1 VSSARN
7 PWALDCGRSLGDN
20 VFNPQTLRDMA
31 ADYRSRAETATNVEQ
46 RARHVSFAD
55 HCEQLAMAMAL
66 RPRGLATRCA
76 DALRRCA
83 RAAKA
88 RTGRSWQGEGD

>member
-1 VSSARN
+1 
-7 PWALDCGRSLGDN
+7 
-20 VFNPQTLRDMA
+20 MA
-31 ADYRSRAETATNVEQ
+31 ANYRRRAETATTAEQ
-46 RARHVSFAD
+46 RTRHRSLAEY
-55 HCEQLAMAMAL
+55 CEQLAMAL

-88 RTGRSWQGEGD
+88 RTGRSWQGEGVREGRECRPLSMKKRRFLDERPRKIIGPC